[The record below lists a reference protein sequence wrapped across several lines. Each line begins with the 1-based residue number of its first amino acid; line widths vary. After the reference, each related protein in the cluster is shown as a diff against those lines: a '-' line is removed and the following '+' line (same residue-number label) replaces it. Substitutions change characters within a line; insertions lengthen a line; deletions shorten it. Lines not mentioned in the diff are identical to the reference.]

1 MYFGGPRLQWLMVI
15 AVIHFPSM
23 LARLALM
30 LFFFLIVIY
39 LFIYFCNNMRT
50 TLAWLKNK
58 EELVLGP

>member
-30 LFFFLIVIY
+30 LSFFFLIVIY
-39 LFIYFCNNMRT
+39 LFIFCNNMRT
-50 TLAWLKNK
+50 ALAWLKNK
-58 EELVLGP
+58 EEFVLGP

>member
-30 LFFFLIVIY
+30 LFFFNCN

-50 TLAWLKNK
+50 TLAWLKN
-58 EELVLGP
+58 EEEFVLGP